1 MKLRAKKKEEMN
13 LATEIISMAKRKL
26 WRCRIALIILLVG
39 NVIQAAVLIFR

>member
-1 MKLRAKKKEEMN
+1 MKLRAKKKEGMN

>member
-1 MKLRAKKKEEMN
+1 MAERTERREN

-26 WRCRIALIILLVG
+26 RRCRMALIISLAG